1 MILKSIQEFCCD
13 THYEDKNRS
22 PFIFMMAS
30 ADTKQYVGYH
40 LSASPIGGGGEG
52 GGGMEIGVGGY

>member
-1 MILKSIQEFCCD
+1 MILKSIQEFCWD
-13 THYEDKNRS
+13 THYEDKKRS

-40 LSASPIGGGGEG
+40 LSASPIGGKRDGDRSGWLLTLD
-52 GGGMEIGVGGY
+52 